1 MGDTEKSILRLK
13 QEGSGAEEIIEKV
26 RKGKV
31 DELESTRVELEI
43 AKLKAEIKDLESKGG
58 AVQPQQAQ
66 GLVSAVIAQNFA
78 TPERA
83 QAFLSGLDEESTNRL
98 ALLLAA
104 DSPQTQ
110 ALTNFMKSPTS
121 NVKDIIEIVKLVT
134 ANKGEG
140 TMGDTAKLFQVA
152 LDYAKT
158 TMPQPQSLEQA
169 SNFILGIIKP
179 FQESL
184 NTAQQTA
191 LNAQLEA
198 IKAQIP
204 PPLETQVKNLKA
216 MAGELG
222 LSGGGSEKLSELNLK
237 LEEMRQRHDID
248 MESIRWEKEKFLLG
262 KESDVEK
269 WDKIA
274 GMFSP
279 IFAMPEMRNVI
290 TKIGESVG
298 KGIAGTTNPSVPAS
312 KSASAQP
319 QVASFVCPTCSTEI
333 GIPVDQISPDVKG
346 LKCPK
351 CGAISPV
358 PAELR
363 EGSLSPP
370 EEKPTSTRL
379 KASYT

>member
-1 MGDTEKSILRLK
+1 MGVKEIITDAKQKKGSVTKIMEERRNEAEDEYEEMKLRRLI
-13 QEGSGAEEIIEKV
+13 AEEKARIDEVQGKGQAVEKGLASSFTENIM
-26 RKGKV
+26 R
-31 DELESTRVELEI
+31 LARVEPTK
-43 AKLKAEIKDLESKGG
+43 AKE
-58 AVQPQQAQ
+58 
-66 GLVSAVIAQNFA
+66 
-78 TPERA
+78 
-83 QAFLSGLDEESTNRL
+83 FLDSLDEE
-98 ALLLAA
+98 
-104 DSPQTQ
+104 
-110 ALTNFMKSPTS
+110 
-121 NVKDIIEIVKLVT
+121 
-134 ANKGEG
+134 
-140 TMGDTAKLFQVA
+140 TMGKMAYLMALENDRTGAFLKIAQSPNTDAKTLVELAKLLHSNGSTDLKGIAELLKVGIEMGKA
-152 LDYAKT
+152 SN
-158 TMPQPQSLEQA
+158 PQPQSLEQGA
-169 SNFILGIIKP
+169 NLVLSIIKP

-191 LNAQLEA
+191 LNAQIEA

-204 PPLETQVKNLKA
+204 PSLETQVKNLKA

-222 LSGGGSEKLSELNLK
+222 LSGGGSEKLTELNLE
-237 LEEMRQRHDID
+237 LEKMRQSHDID
-248 MESIRWEKEKFLLG
+248 METIRWEKEKFLLG
-262 KESDVEK
+262 KESDTEK